1 MLQNAT
7 LKNAKNNI
15 FFECKKCNF
24 KCCKKSDYTRHV
36 ATLKHQKQQNAT
48 YFTPKSAT
56 SFCITCQK
64 QFKHTSSMYR
74 HKKLCCNE
82 IQTEVLQNIDDIINE
97 NDVVTLKTDD
107 LMELI
112 KQNQEFKQLLIEQNQ
127 KISKQNDK
135 IIELAK
141 EGKYV
146 TNNTTNNNHFSL
158 NVFLNEKCKDAVNLV
173 DFIESLQIQL
183 HDLEETARL
192 GYAEGISKI
201 FIRGL
206 NQLDFHKR
214 PICCSDAKR
223 EILYIRDNN
232 VWEKEDDNKSHIT
245 LAIKQICN
253 KNIKQIPLWQKENPK
268 YNDPDSKQN
277 DRYIKLIYNSMSGST
292 KEEQAQNICKVIKN
306 IVKEVTIDKKDT
318 KNIL

>member
-7 LKNAKNNI
+7 LKNAKI
-15 FFECKKCNF
+15 LFFYECKECDF
-24 KCCKKSDYTRHV
+24 KCSKKSDYTRHIS
-36 ATLKHQKQQNAT
+36 TLKHQKQQNAT

-56 SFCITCQK
+56 AYCVMCHKS
-64 QFKHTSSMYR
+64 FKHTSSMYR
-74 HKKLCCNE
+74 HKKLCSGKSEPDFLHNS
-82 IQTEVLQNIDDIINE
+82 DDIVNE
-97 NDVVTLKTDD
+97 NENVTLKTDEI
-107 LMELI
+107 MELI

-127 KISKQNDK
+127 KISKQNDQ

-141 EGKYV
+141 EGKYI

-158 NVFLNEKCKDAVNLV
+158 NVFLNEKCKDAINLV
-173 DFIESLQIQL
+173 DFVDSLQIQI

-245 LAIKQICN
+245 LAIKQLGH
-253 KNIKQIPLWQKENPK
+253 KNIKQIPLWQKENPM
-268 YNDPDSKQN
+268 YNNPDSKQN
-277 DRYIKLIYNSMSGST
+277 DRYIKLVYNAMSGST
-292 KEEQAQNICKVIKN
+292 KEEQQQNICKVIKN
-306 IVKEVTIDKKDT
+306 IAKEVTIDKKDT